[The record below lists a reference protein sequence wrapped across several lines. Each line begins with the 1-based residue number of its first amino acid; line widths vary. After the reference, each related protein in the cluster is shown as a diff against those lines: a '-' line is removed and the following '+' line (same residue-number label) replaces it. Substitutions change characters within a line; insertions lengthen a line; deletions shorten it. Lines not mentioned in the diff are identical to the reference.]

1 MFVRYSSISSTICRW
16 YINAVSFH
24 DLSFSFLALGNLGNI
39 LTQKGKLDEAEY
51 VFQKALEFRPN
62 MADVYYNL

>member
-1 MFVRYSSISSTICRW
+1 MTFPFIIYYFSI
-16 YINAVSFH
+16 
-24 DLSFSFLALGNLGNI
+24 LALGNLGNI
-39 LTQKGKLDEAEY
+39 LTQKGKIYEAEY

>member
-1 MFVRYSSISSTICRW
+1 MPF
-16 YINAVSFH
+16 SFMI
-24 DLSFSFLALGNLGNI
+24 DDFSFLALGNLGNI